1 MWIVIKNILTI
12 LEIVR
17 KNMSESEKEQDKKRT
32 GRVSVSVTLKFSP
45 KVWEKFKEMAKREE
59 LGYSMALEML
69 MSEALER
76 GYIDKSREE
85 VVKQ

>member
-1 MWIVIKNILTI
+1 LSILDI
-12 LEIVR
+12 AGE
-17 KNMSESEKEQDKKRT
+17 NMSESEKKRT
-32 GRVSVSVTLKFSP
+32 GRVSISVTLKFSP
-45 KVWEKFKEMAKREE
+45 RIWEKFKELAKREE

-85 VVKQ
+85 AIKE

>member
-1 MWIVIKNILTI
+1 MP
-12 LEIVR
+12 
-17 KNMSESEKEQDKKRT
+17 ESEKEQGEKRT

-85 VVKQ
+85 VAKQ

>member
-1 MWIVIKNILTI
+1 MVS
-12 LEIVR
+12 
-17 KNMSESEKEQDKKRT
+17 KNMSESEKEKNERKT
-32 GRVSVSVTLKFSP
+32 GRVSISVTLKFSP

-69 MSEALER
+69 MSEALKR

-85 VVKQ
+85 VAKQ

>member
-1 MWIVIKNILTI
+1 MVS
-12 LEIVR
+12 
-17 KNMSESEKEQDKKRT
+17 KNMSEREKQQEEKKT

-45 KVWEKFKEMAKREE
+45 KLWEKFKEMAKKEE

-69 MSEALER
+69 MSEALKR

-85 VVKQ
+85 AVKQ

>member
-1 MWIVIKNILTI
+1 M
-12 LEIVR
+12 VR
-17 KNMSESEKEQDKKRT
+17 KNMSESEKDEEKKRT
-32 GRVSVSVTLKFSP
+32 GRVSISVTLKFSP

-76 GYIDKSREE
+76 GYIEKSREE
-85 VVKQ
+85 VAKQ

>member
-1 MWIVIKNILTI
+1 M
-12 LEIVR
+12 VR
-17 KNMSESEKEQDKKRT
+17 RNMPESEKEQGEKRT

>member
-1 MWIVIKNILTI
+1 M
-12 LEIVR
+12 VR
-17 KNMSESEKEQDKKRT
+17 KNMSESEKEEERKRT

-45 KVWEKFKEMAKREE
+45 RLWERFKELAKKEE

-85 VVKQ
+85 AVKQ

>member
-1 MWIVIKNILTI
+1 MAILDM
-12 LEIVR
+12 VS
-17 KNMSESEKEQDKKRT
+17 KNMSEREKQQEEKKT

-45 KVWEKFKEMAKREE
+45 KLWEKFKEMAKREE

-69 MSEALER
+69 MSEALKR

-85 VVKQ
+85 AVKQ

>member
-1 MWIVIKNILTI
+1 MAILDM
-12 LEIVR
+12 VS
-17 KNMSESEKEQDKKRT
+17 KNMSEREKQQEEKKT

-45 KVWEKFKEMAKREE
+45 KLWEKFKEMAKKEE

-69 MSEALER
+69 MSEALKR

-85 VVKQ
+85 AVKQ

>member
-1 MWIVIKNILTI
+1 M
-12 LEIVR
+12 VR
-17 KNMSESEKEQDKKRT
+17 KNMSESEKKRT
-32 GRVSVSVTLKFSP
+32 GRVSISVTLKFSP
-45 KVWEKFKEMAKREE
+45 KVWEKFKELAKREE

-85 VVKQ
+85 AIKE